1 MKRASYLYNQ
11 RLTGGEQEFS
21 CSSQLQSSMVE
32 LEFVFGLKNLMERR
46 LITVLIYVVKKR
58 SMGAP
63 SFSLLAF
70 MLNAVVPTILS
81 SCLGRVPKAL
91 PDQMRWVIP
100 RVCVGYNSIPLFN
113 KQLMKNE

>member
-32 LEFVFGLKNLMERR
+32 LELVFGLRNLVERR

-70 MLNAVVPTILS
+70 MLNAVAPHYPQLL
-81 SCLGRVPKAL
+81 LGEGSQGA
-91 PDQMRWVIP
+91 P
-100 RVCVGYNSIPLFN
+100 RSDEIGNPSGVCRLQQYTSI
-113 KQLMKNE
+113 

>member
-32 LEFVFGLKNLMERR
+32 LEFVFGLRNLVERR

-63 SFSLLAF
+63 SFSLLCRSDEIGNPSCVSVTTVY
-70 MLNAVVPTILS
+70 LYLTS
-81 SCLGRVPKAL
+81 S
-91 PDQMRWVIP
+91 
-100 RVCVGYNSIPLFN
+100 
-113 KQLMKNE
+113 